1 MLLLREGVEPGRF
14 GCHRWSSGRGRHKIP
29 EKNSL
34 KIKSYFKTKSLPVS
48 CRTEVE
54 VAGQV
59 GETGVQVARDELTV
73 GGWAGLVKKLNVT
86 PKEKSKKK
94 QLMYN

>member
-1 MLLLREGVEPGRF
+1 MRHLLLLREGVEPGRF
-14 GCHRWSSGRGRHKIP
+14 GCHRRSSCRGRHKI
-29 EKNSL
+29 
-34 KIKSYFKTKSLPVS
+34 PVS

-73 GGWAGLVKKLNVT
+73 GGGGGDGVVHTVVILSKNVI
-86 PKEKSKKK
+86 KVIIRYKGARK
-94 QLMYN
+94 

>member
-1 MLLLREGVEPGRF
+1 MPGQTQNS
-14 GCHRWSSGRGRHKIP
+14 CS
-29 EKNSL
+29 SL

-73 GGWAGLVKKLNVT
+73 GGGGGDGVVHT
-86 PKEKSKKK
+86 CTEEG
-94 QLMYN
+94 QG